1 MPRPKA
7 RASSDPEAE
16 WFGFARVRAGEKT
29 ARVRDVFQSVA
40 GNYDLMND
48 LMSLGVHRLWKNQFV
63 AMIAPRAGENILDL
77 AGGTGD
83 IALRLHQ
90 RSKGQSK
97 ITVCDYNA
105 AMLQRGHDRML
116 DRGLLDVFTWTTG
129 DAAALPF
136 ADCQFDKLCISFGL
150 RNVTRIDTALREIVR
165 VLKPGGKFFCLEFSP
180 GVAAPLKNIYDR
192 YSFSVLPW
200 LGEVVAHDRA
210 SYQYLAESIRQ
221 FPDQPALARRM
232 TAAGLARAQWVD
244 LSGGIAVIH
253 HGWKL

>member
-136 ADCQFDKLCISFGL
+136 ADCQFDKLCIS
-150 RNVTRIDTALREIVR
+150 
-165 VLKPGGKFFCLEFSP
+165 
-180 GVAAPLKNIYDR
+180 
-192 YSFSVLPW
+192 
-200 LGEVVAHDRA
+200 
-210 SYQYLAESIRQ
+210 
-221 FPDQPALARRM
+221 
-232 TAAGLARAQWVD
+232 
-244 LSGGIAVIH
+244 LSLIH
-253 HGWKL
+253 I